1 MIDDKYD
8 STASGLESP
17 PSHVFAITPDDNN
30 DLAEVTRGLMVASGG
45 DVAVVTLDGDA
56 VTLPALAAGVQ
67 YAFRIVRVKATGT
80 TATGL
85 VGLV

>member
-1 MIDDKYD
+1 MVSLVFSGIGCSYD
-8 STASGLESP
+8 VRVVQAANGFHFLQETC
-17 PSHVFAITPDDNN
+17 H
-30 DLAEVTRGLMVASGG
+30 GLMVASGG